1 MSKFDN
7 TVKRHRFLVSYSAQS
22 ANGNITMGHKIFA
35 GSTREVNNS
44 DIGAALDDIATSVA
58 NQYKIATDRN
68 SVVITSIFYMGEMT
82 DAEFNEEPK
91 GEE

>member
-1 MSKFDN
+1 
-7 TVKRHRFLVSYSAQS
+7 
-22 ANGNITMGHKIFA
+22 MGHKIFA

-44 DIGAALDDIATSVA
+44 DIGVVLDDIAALVA

-68 SVVITSIFYMGEMT
+68 SVVITSMFYMGEMT
-82 DAEFNEEPK
+82 DAEFNEESE